1 MTQFSRV
8 NWSDALP
15 RKHFIDLCLYEA
27 NSGFRSGAT
36 LKPSAWTRI
45 AEGFEKT
52 IGKRLNQKQLKNGW
66 DYMKRQY
73 QTWTKLTNTTGH
85 GYNLN
90 HPDAKQFR
98 YKPLPHCE
106 ELEQLFDGVLATGI
120 ENLSSGMEEIPEI
133 GSTSSTDSISTHS
146 TSFVRQMEENE
157 ETNLNKSNECEDHPK
172 GKKQK
177 RRKFDQTH
185 EEVCKIIEVLEKD
198 RGPSVDDCMKIL
210 RRLLTYE
217 DPQYFVATN
226 ALCKRKEYQ
235 VLWMGMPS
243 DGERIAWIRSLTK
256 KP

>member
-1 MTQFSRV
+1 MAQFSRA
-8 NWSDALP
+8 NWSDALS
-15 RKHFIDLCLYEA
+15 RKHFIDLCLHEA

-36 LKPSAWTRI
+36 LKPFAWTRI
-45 AEGFEKT
+45 AEGLEKT
-52 IGKRLNQKQLKNGW
+52 IGKRLNQKQLKNWW

-73 QTWTKLTNTTGH
+73 QTWTKLTNTTG
-85 GYNLN
+85 
-90 HPDAKQFR
+90 PDAKQFR

-133 GSTSSTDSISTHS
+133 GSTSSTCSTSTHS

-177 RRKFDQTH
+177 RRKLDQTY

-198 RGPSVDDCMKIL
+198 RGPSMDGDCMEIL

-226 ALCKRKEYQ
+226 ALCKRKEYR
-235 VLWMGMPS
+235 VLWMGMQS
-243 DGERIAWIRSLTK
+243 DGERIAWIGSLTK